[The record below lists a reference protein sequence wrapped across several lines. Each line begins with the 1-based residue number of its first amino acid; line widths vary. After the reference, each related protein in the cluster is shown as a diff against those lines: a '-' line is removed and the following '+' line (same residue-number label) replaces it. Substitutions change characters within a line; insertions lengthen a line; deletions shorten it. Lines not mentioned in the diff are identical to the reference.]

1 MSSEAS
7 TARSREEV
15 AASIDAIPLAMPVSV
30 ALTDIDGFAD
40 LNQRRGR
47 EAGDAVLAGFA
58 EAVDRNIGDDAQAF
72 RIGGD
77 EWAVVFPGRN
87 VESCLVLMEE
97 LRVHLASA
105 ELPGVGEVVAMSA
118 GVAGRPPH
126 GTTGDDLL
134 RAADEALM
142 RGKRSGRNQVVIH
155 VEDKMVMKS
164 NYYSRATLDRLAS
177 LSRAT
182 NRTEASLLREAA
194 DSLLAKYAD
203 VI

>member
-1 MSSEAS
+1 MTPA
-7 TARSREEV
+7 THTRDD
-15 AASIDAIPLAMPVSV
+15 AAAAIDEHPRPVPIAV
-30 ALTDIDGFAD
+30 ALTDLDGFGA
-40 LNQRRGR
+40 LNERRGR
-47 EAGDAVLAGFA
+47 DVADAVLNGFHDA
-58 EAVDRNIGDDAQAF
+58 LSRNIPDDATAM

-77 EWAVVFPGRN
+77 EWVVIFPGRS
-87 VESCLVLMEE
+87 VEAALVLMEE
-97 LRVHLASA
+97 LRAHLAA
-105 ELPGVGEVVAMSA
+105 TPLVGVDDVVHMSA

-126 GTTGDDLL
+126 GENGAELL

-164 NYYSRATLDRLAS
+164 NYYSRATLDRLSS

-194 DSLLAKYAD
+194 DKLLANYAEL
-203 VI
+203 I